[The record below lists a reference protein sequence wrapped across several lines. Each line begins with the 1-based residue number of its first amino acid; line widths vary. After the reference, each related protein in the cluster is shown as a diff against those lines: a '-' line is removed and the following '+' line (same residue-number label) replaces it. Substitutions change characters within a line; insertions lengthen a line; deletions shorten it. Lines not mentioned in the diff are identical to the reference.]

1 MGDLTTTARPRV
13 RPGRLWVPH
22 EIEDLHLAVPYR
34 LAVVRLVD
42 EDGLDPASLAA
53 VQVADGVE
61 EGGKAGGVHAG
72 RTYIPQ
78 GLRASWH
85 VC

>member
-1 MGDLTTTARPRV
+1 MV
-13 RPGRLWVPH
+13 RLVRKVACH
-22 EIEDLHLAVPYR
+22 R